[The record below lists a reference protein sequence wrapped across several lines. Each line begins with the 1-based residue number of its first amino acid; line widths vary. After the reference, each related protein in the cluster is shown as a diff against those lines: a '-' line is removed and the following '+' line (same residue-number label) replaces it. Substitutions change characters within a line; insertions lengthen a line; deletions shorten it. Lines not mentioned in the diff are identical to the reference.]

1 MLTIFQSPF
10 QDLQLMQTS
19 WAAQLNPLLS
29 NPISNVSILN
39 GVVLASGD
47 NVINHKLG
55 KKLQGWFM
63 VGQNASATFYDKQTS
78 NSTPQLTL
86 VLNSS
91 AAVTANVAVF

>member
-1 MLTIFQSPF
+1 MLTIFKSPF

-19 WAAQLNPLLS
+19 WASQLNPLLS
-29 NPISNVSILN
+29 NPMSNASILY

-55 KKLQGWFM
+55 QKLIGWNII
-63 VGQNASATFYDKQTS
+63 GRNSAASVYDKQAT

-86 VLNSS
+86 VLNAS
-91 AAVTANVAVF
+91 AAVTINLAVF